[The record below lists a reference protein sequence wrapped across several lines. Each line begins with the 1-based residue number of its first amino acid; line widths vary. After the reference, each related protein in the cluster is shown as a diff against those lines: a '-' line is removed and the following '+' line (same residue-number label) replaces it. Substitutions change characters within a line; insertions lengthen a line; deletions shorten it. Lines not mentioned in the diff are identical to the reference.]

1 MFVMNL
7 ERGDRKFFFTIIWIS
22 RALFKEEE
30 EKGGVHIIFKCLY
43 PITAMHGHKLHTYL
57 QALPYK
63 HFMFIWLSMSLD
75 FIPSPFFAAVGKV
88 SIEVHTYKD
97 SRTE

>member
-1 MFVMNL
+1 MNL
-7 ERGDRKFFFTIIWIS
+7 KGGDPKFFFTIIRIS
-22 RALFKEEE
+22 RALFKERR
-30 EKGGVHIIFKCLY
+30 GVHIIFKCLY